1 MDSSFWL
8 NVGPG
13 SPPRV
18 FYWTVDNASPFF
30 VETCS
35 NVFQPKRRI
44 ATPLSHNA
52 IRRGTLHRSLFVGA
66 AHEKKRGP
74 SSPRHRFQCG
84 PKRPAKPY
92 VGSGRGTTFAEAILD
107 PSTNSSSRPLTVQ
120 VMSVPT
126 GSNRVTLYVVP
137 SVPSDQR

>member
-44 ATPLSHNA
+44 ATPLSQNA
-52 IRRGTLHRSLFVGA
+52 SRRGTPHRRLFAGA
-66 AHEKKRGP
+66 AHAKKRGL
-74 SSPRHRFQCG
+74 SGPRHRFQRG
-84 PKRPAKPY
+84 PKAKPY
-92 VGSGRGTTFAEAILD
+92 VGSGRGTTFADAILD